1 MRSIIILAVFLLIAG
16 NEAFAYKV
24 TTFQPLQPVS
34 RLPVPATTAN
44 QLSRR
49 TTHEN
54 YPKISQVEGI
64 LFHRTYEREDIY
76 NRLNRIEQKMFRRK
90 FSGMPL
96 ASRMDNIL
104 ANVDEGMMYGIS
116 SRDIAKLE
124 SRVFGRTFPQDDA
137 ETRIT
142 RLEKEMLGAMQGGN
156 LRQRFQTV
164 KTAAKHYNTYP
175 EIAARNSAFSP
186 NYYNSPRMQRQS
198 FLGKFLDYV
207 AGGFGMGTMTGFTPS
222 MYDPYSQFG
231 GYSQYNPGNG
241 AGMQDYYM
249 GNTGGYYNN
258 KNIGSGAGVRILN

>member
-1 MRSIIILAVFLLIAG
+1 MRSMIFLAIFLLFAA

-34 RLPVPATTAN
+34 QLPVPTTAQRLSQRN
-44 QLSRR
+44 QY
-49 TTHEN
+49 EN
-54 YPKISQVEGI
+54 YPKISQVDI
-64 LFHRTYEREDIY
+64 L
-76 NRLNRIEQKMFRRK
+76 
-90 FSGMPL
+90 S
-96 ASRMDNIL
+96 
-104 ANVDEGMMYGIS
+104 NVDEGLMYGIS
-116 SRDIAKLE
+116 SNDLAKLE
-124 SRVFGRTFPQDDA
+124 RRVFGRIFPQDDTD
-137 ETRIT
+137 TRIT

-156 LRQRFQTV
+156 LKQRFKTV

-175 EIAARNSAFSP
+175 EIAARNSAFTP
-186 NYYNSPRMQRQS
+186 NYYGSPRMQRQS

-231 GYSQYNPGNG
+231 GYNQYHPGNG
-241 AGMQDYYM
+241 IGMQDYYM